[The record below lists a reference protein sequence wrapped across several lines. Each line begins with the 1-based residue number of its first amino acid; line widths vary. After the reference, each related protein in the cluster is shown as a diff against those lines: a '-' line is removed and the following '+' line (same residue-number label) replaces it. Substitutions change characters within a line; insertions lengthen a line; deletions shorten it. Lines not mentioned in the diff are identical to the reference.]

1 MDQYNDLLDQL
12 RPRCEVRASDQ
23 LRTRLDNDMRLMRP
37 VSARR
42 HRRRLLIPLG
52 AATIAA
58 AAILAII
65 LLPHPVTATRLL
77 QDAITSLTPSRS
89 IEMEVDVRTYPMENF
104 SFIDLDAPFVTHR
117 IDILSTD
124 TLLRWRVDKGG
135 RIAAGTGTD
144 SHVWVPSLG
153 IGWHVASCPSSS
165 LDYLATLLTPD
176 RILEAELSRA
186 LASEGDEY
194 KVTRDGNTI
203 RLSVRSQPR
212 GNFSNPYMLNASI
225 SESENIRRYTFD
237 AASGAL
243 LNASVSVVAGGRTVE
258 VLRIRHLA
266 ANAPRRDLTALPA
279 DIKFIERMTGGFAGL
294 APEDVTAALLGS
306 FETWDEVVINRLIE
320 PDVSTTYRERFAGA
334 RLMSVGTPFRSGD
347 NDYTFVPYTLHMP
360 DGSTLRHNITLA
372 QQPDSSWLFVGGL

>member
-12 RPRCEVRASDQ
+12 KPRCEARASES
-23 LRTRLDNDMRLMRP
+23 LRSRLDNDMRHMRP
-37 VSARR
+37 TPKRR
-42 HRRRLLIPLG
+42 PRRRLILSLG
-52 AATIAA
+52 ATAITA

-104 SFIDLDAPFVTHR
+104 SFIDLNAPFVTHR
-117 IDILSTD
+117 INILSND

-135 RIAAGTGTD
+135 RVAAGTGSD
-144 SHVWVPSLG
+144 SHVWIPSLG
-153 IGWHVASCPSSS
+153 IGWHVASRPSSS

-194 KVTRDGNTI
+194 KISRDGDAI
-203 RLSVRSQPR
+203 RLSVRSMPR
-212 GNFSNPYMLNASI
+212 GDFANPYMLNLSI

-237 AASGAL
+237 ASSGAL
-243 LNASVSVVAGGRTVE
+243 LNASVAVVADGRPVE
-258 VLRIRHLA
+258 VLRIRRLS
-266 ANAPRRDLTALPA
+266 ANAPRRDLTALPS

-306 FETWDEVVINRLIE
+306 FETWDEEVINRLIE
-320 PDVSTTYRERFAGA
+320 PDVSATYRGAFDGA
-334 RLMSVGTPFRSGD
+334 RLLSVGTPFHSGD
-347 NDYTFVPYTLHMP
+347 NDYTFVPYTLLMP
-360 DGSTLRHNITLA
+360 DGSTRRHNLTLS